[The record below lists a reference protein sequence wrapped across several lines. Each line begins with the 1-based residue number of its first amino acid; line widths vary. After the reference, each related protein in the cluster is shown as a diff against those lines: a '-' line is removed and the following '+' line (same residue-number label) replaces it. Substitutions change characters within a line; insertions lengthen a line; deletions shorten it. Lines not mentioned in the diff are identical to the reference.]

1 MELYRVYTLA
11 LLKRKKIQIY
21 KTKEQRADNLDG
33 MTFCRIKKF
42 LLMMLFPI
50 EQLVCNVLEQEVFL
64 K

>member
-33 MTFCRIKKF
+33 MTFCRTKKF
-42 LLMMLFPI
+42 QLMM
-50 EQLVCNVLEQEVFL
+50 
-64 K
+64 